1 MKTKL
6 TIDGTRFRINGQLTY
21 SEIPACPEEYHGRLM
36 NARFIQGVFD
46 DKQDVSRFN
55 RFGRIFDPEKNTD
68 DLIAALPQWYAHG
81 LRAFTVGFQG
91 GGPCY
96 TIPGNDLIN
105 NAFSENGETMD
116 PDYLRRMDKLI
127 RAADEI
133 GMIVIV
139 SCFYVGQCH
148 LLEDDLAVTRAVKT
162 ASNWL
167 RDQGY
172 TNVIIEIANEHD
184 VEQYRVHPIL
194 FDGKGI
200 AKLIEIAKRESGGMP
215 VGCSTTGAYFSQDI
229 GNASDVIII
238 HGNNMSRQVYHNHI
252 QEAKRITPARPIITN
267 EDSQSLSH
275 LQVALEMG
283 ISWGYYNN
291 MTKQEPPTL
300 WGITDGEDT
309 FFAERLAESFGLAE
323 NTRSLEDSFYL
334 QGLEA
339 DTQWEGKRWIRLAS
353 KWPERIHKVDFYRN
367 GEYFDTAYDDPF
379 TINFYW
385 NWMQFPVEGI
395 KAGEVWEAV
404 IMLTD
409 GQIFRKQTIAG

>member
-6 TIDGTRFRINGQLTY
+6 TIDGTRFRINGALTY
-21 SEIPACPEEYHGRLM
+21 SEIPGCPPEYHGRLM

-46 DKQDVSRFN
+46 DRKDVSRFH
-55 RFGRIFDPEKNTD
+55 RFGRTFDPDQNTD

-91 GGPCY
+91 GGPCF
-96 TIPGNDLIN
+96 TIPGNDLLN
-105 NAFSENGETMD
+105 NAFSEDGERMD
-116 PDYLRRMDKLI
+116 PAYLLRMDRLI
-127 RAADEI
+127 RGADEI
-133 GMIVIV
+133 GMAVIV
-139 SCFYVGQCH
+139 SFFYVGQCH
-148 LLEDDLAVTRAVKT
+148 LLKDDLSVTRAVKV

-200 AKLIEIAKRESGGMP
+200 AKLLRIARRESGGLP
-215 VGCSTTGAYFSQDI
+215 VGCSTTGAYFSDDI
-229 GNASDVIII
+229 GNASDVILI
-238 HGNNMSRQVYHNHI
+238 HGNNMSRQVFHNHI
-252 QEAKRITPARPIITN
+252 QQAKKILPPRPIVTN

-275 LQVALEMG
+275 LQVALDMG
-283 ISWGYYNN
+283 VSWGYYNN
-291 MTKQEPPTL
+291 MTKQEPPVR
-300 WGITDGEDT
+300 WGITPGEDT
-309 FFAERLAESFGLAE
+309 FFAERLAESLGIRQAE
-323 NTRSLEDSFYL
+323 RALEDCFFL

-339 DTQWEGKRWIRLAS
+339 DEEWQGKRWIRLAS
-353 KWPERIHKVDFYRN
+353 KCPERIHKVDFYRQ

-385 NWMQFPVEGI
+385 NWLQLPVEGI
-395 KAGEVWEAV
+395 EKGEEWEAV
-404 IMLTD
+404 ITLAD
-409 GQIFRKQTIAG
+409 GQVFRKKAVAG